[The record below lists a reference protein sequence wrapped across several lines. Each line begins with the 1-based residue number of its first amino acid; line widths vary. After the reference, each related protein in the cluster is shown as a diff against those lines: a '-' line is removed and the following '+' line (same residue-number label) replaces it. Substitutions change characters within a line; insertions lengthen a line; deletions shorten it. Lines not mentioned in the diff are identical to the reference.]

1 MDDNILITII
11 MPSLNSE
18 KSIEKALVSIRMQD
32 IDQSKIEIL
41 VVDGG
46 STDNTIKIA
55 QQYAAKILPNHKVVP
70 EAAKNIGFLAAK
82 GCYMMFMD
90 SDECFTNNSQ
100 IRKRLKLFEALP
112 DLKIIAPAG
121 LLTPPGYSK
130 FTEYVNS
137 IGDPFSYFVYRMDG
151 SNLPQSIKGKYNTE
165 RVEEGTIY
173 RLKPGDI
180 LPIVDA
186 GGLIDLSY
194 ARKYFSGVKESLE
207 FVTIYF
213 DWIAD
218 KTGCFGIVDNDFM
231 LHYGTA
237 NFRHYFK
244 KLKFRVINNINN
256 KSDSYAGFASRS
268 SANKK
273 LNNRKYLYP
282 IYCLLFPWVLWDA
295 FYISIKKK
303 NLTLMVHFIYT
314 YYVLFQVIY
323 LYTLKLMGR
332 NIENKRYG

>member
-55 QQYAAKILPNHKVVP
+55 QQYSAKILPNHKVVP
-70 EAAKNIGFLAAK
+70 EAAKNLGFLAAK
-82 GCYMMFMD
+82 GHYMMFMD
-90 SDECFTNNSQ
+90 SDECFTSNSQ

-130 FTEYVNS
+130 FIEYVNS
-137 IGDPFSYFVYRMDG
+137 IGDPFSYFVYRIDG
-151 SNLPQSIKGKYNTE
+151 SDLPQSLKGRYSTKRIE
-165 RVEEGTIY
+165 GGTIY
-173 RLKPGDI
+173 LLKPYDI

-194 ARKYFSGVKESLE
+194 ARKNFIVAKENSE

-213 DWIAD
+213 DWITN

-237 NFRHYFK
+237 NFKYYFK

-256 KSDSYAGFASRS
+256 NSDSYAGFANRASI
-268 SANKK
+268 NKK

-282 IYCLLFPWVLWDA
+282 IYCLLFPWVLWDS
-295 FYISIKKK
+295 ISMSIKKK
-303 NLTLMVHFIYT
+303 NFALMVHFIYT
-314 YYVLFQVIY
+314 YYVLFQVIHQY
-323 LYTLKLMGR
+323 ILKMMGR
-332 NIENKRYG
+332 NLENKRYG